1 MEEKLQ
7 FVPSLKDAFAIG
19 VKNLVPIVLSVLL
32 WLVTV
37 WIPYVNVGTTIALAT
52 LPVKLSKGE
61 MISPMF
67 IFDSEYRHCMGEYFI
82 LQAVIFSAV
91 YISLLFMIV
100 PAIVLS
106 LSWMLAVYLLV
117 GKGMN
122 WALCLSESNRL
133 MMGYKFKAFC
143 LKFAVSL
150 ALLVVSYVLF
160 SMFDAIAGSLSVLV
174 VLLSVLVGVCVM
186 LSVDAVI
193 YRELVLSE
201 DKVEEAKP
209 EEAL

>member
-67 IFDSEYRHCMGEYFI
+67 IFDSEYRHCMGECSTPSQI
-82 LQAVIFSAV
+82 RWA
-91 YISLLFMIV
+91 
-100 PAIVLS
+100 
-106 LSWMLAVYLLV
+106 YLLCFC
-117 GKGMN
+117 
-122 WALCLSESNRL
+122 AFLS
-133 MMGYKFKAFC
+133 AF
-143 LKFAVSL
+143 A
-150 ALLVVSYVLF
+150 
-160 SMFDAIAGSLSVLV
+160 
-174 VLLSVLVGVCVM
+174 
-186 LSVDAVI
+186 
-193 YRELVLSE
+193 
-201 DKVEEAKP
+201 
-209 EEAL
+209 

>member
-82 LQAVIFSAV
+82 LQAPSA
-91 YISLLFMIV
+91 
-100 PAIVLS
+100 PP
-106 LSWMLAVYLLV
+106 
-117 GKGMN
+117 
-122 WALCLSESNRL
+122 CR
-133 MMGYKFKAFC
+133 
-143 LKFAVSL
+143 
-150 ALLVVSYVLF
+150 
-160 SMFDAIAGSLSVLV
+160 
-174 VLLSVLVGVCVM
+174 
-186 LSVDAVI
+186 
-193 YRELVLSE
+193 
-201 DKVEEAKP
+201 
-209 EEAL
+209 

>member
-67 IFDSEYRHCMGEYFI
+67 IFESKYRHCMGEYFI
-82 LQAVIFSAV
+82 LQAVITSA
-91 YISLLFMIV
+91 ISVAFLFMII

-133 MMGYKFKAFC
+133 MMGYKFNLNSAT
-143 LKFAVSL
+143 L
-150 ALLVVSYVLF
+150 
-160 SMFDAIAGSLSVLV
+160 
-174 VLLSVLVGVCVM
+174 
-186 LSVDAVI
+186 
-193 YRELVLSE
+193 
-201 DKVEEAKP
+201 
-209 EEAL
+209 

>member
-82 LQAVIFSAV
+82 LQALISSAV
-91 YISLLFMIV
+91 V
-100 PAIVLS
+100 
-106 LSWMLAVYLLV
+106 
-117 GKGMN
+117 
-122 WALCLSESNRL
+122 
-133 MMGYKFKAFC
+133 
-143 LKFAVSL
+143 
-150 ALLVVSYVLF
+150 
-160 SMFDAIAGSLSVLV
+160 GSLSVPVNTGCCTLV
-174 VLLSVLVGVCVM
+174 QLAARCLSACRQEDELGA
-186 LSVDAVI
+186 LPL
-193 YRELVLSE
+193 REQPSDDGL
-201 DKVEEAKP
+201 
-209 EEAL
+209 

>member
-117 GKGMN
+117 GKKMN

-160 SMFDAIAGSLSVLV
+160 SMFDAITGSLGVLV
-174 VLLSVLVGVCVM
+174 VLVCVLVGVCVM

-193 YRELVLSE
+193 YRELVLDRE
-201 DKVEEAKP
+201 TAEEPVADVE
-209 EEAL
+209 

>member
-82 LQAVIFSAV
+82 HVNTGCCTLVQ
-91 YISLLFMIV
+91 
-100 PAIVLS
+100 
-106 LSWMLAVYLLV
+106 LA
-117 GKGMN
+117 
-122 WALCLSESNRL
+122 ARCLSACGQEDEL
-133 MMGYKFKAFC
+133 G
-143 LKFAVSL
+143 AVPL
-150 ALLVVSYVLF
+150 
-160 SMFDAIAGSLSVLV
+160 
-174 VLLSVLVGVCVM
+174 
-186 LSVDAVI
+186 
-193 YRELVLSE
+193 REQPSDDGL
-201 DKVEEAKP
+201 
-209 EEAL
+209 

>member
-82 LQAVIFSAV
+82 LQALIFSAV

-117 GKGMN
+117 GKKMN

-160 SMFDAIAGSLSVLV
+160 SMFGAIANSLGVLV
-174 VLLSVLVGVCVM
+174 VLVCVLAGVCVM

-193 YRELVLSE
+193 YRELVLDRE
-201 DKVEEAKP
+201 TAEEPVADVE
-209 EEAL
+209 

>member
-7 FVPSLKDAFAIG
+7 FMPSLKDAFAIG
-19 VKNLVPIVLSVLL
+19 IKNLVPIVLSVLL

-67 IFDSEYRHCMGEYFI
+67 IFESKYRHCMGEYFI
-82 LQAVIFSAV
+82 LQAVITSA
-91 YISLLFMIV
+91 ISVAFLFMII

-133 MMGYKFKAFC
+133 MMGYKLKAFF
-143 LKFAVSL
+143 LKFAVNI

-160 SMFDAIAGSLSVLV
+160 SMFDAIAGSLGVLV
-174 VLLSVLVGVCVM
+174 VLVCVLVGVCVM

>member
-1 MEEKLQ
+1 
-7 FVPSLKDAFAIG
+7 
-19 VKNLVPIVLSVLL
+19 
-32 WLVTV
+32 
-37 WIPYVNVGTTIALAT
+37 
-52 LPVKLSKGE
+52 
-61 MISPMF
+61 MI
-67 IFDSEYRHCMGEYFI
+67 I
-82 LQAVIFSAV
+82 
-91 YISLLFMIV
+91 

-143 LKFAVSL
+143 LKFAVNI

-160 SMFDAIAGSLSVLV
+160 SMFDAIAGSLGVLV
-174 VLLSVLVGVCVM
+174 VLVCVLVGVCVM